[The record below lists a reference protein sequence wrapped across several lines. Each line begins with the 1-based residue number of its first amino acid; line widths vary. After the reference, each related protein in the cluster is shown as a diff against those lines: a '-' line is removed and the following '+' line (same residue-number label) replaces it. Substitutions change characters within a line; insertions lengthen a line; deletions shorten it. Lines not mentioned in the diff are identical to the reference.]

1 MTEKERAS
9 RLCGSLEG
17 KEEVDQ
23 VDWGAAMDL
32 VGGTRPLSL
41 KLPCVDLEPRREAQI
56 RTDSRT

>member
-32 VGGTRPLSL
+32 VGGNSSVESKAPLCRLGAEKRSS
-41 KLPCVDLEPRREAQI
+41 DQNR
-56 RTDSRT
+56 